1 MHESRID
8 EKDSASPTIANDS
21 GDIWRTEGRPLDE
34 ETRREPRESV
44 TGPSPPSPR
53 VEPDPGPTPAP
64 RFDLP
69 QPPWLGDGP
78 RPRADGP
85 APRPGDECPELPEE
99 DPEPPPGQW
108 NADPCAPLSSE
119 GRSEGRKWVPDT
131 PLLSDPTHPDHALF
145 KQALSHLQR
154 PGLCDRFDSEAQ
166 RERVAAAIAA
176 EAKEAG
182 LKGIDHVVVGRQGGP
197 FIAIEGPNPYAPEA
211 RRATVDYAEAVG
223 RSVEQSTA
231 KITPEACTFKPGEE
245 RLLSELTPPAVS
257 TPSPGTLMLR

>member
-1 MHESRID
+1 M
-8 EKDSASPTIANDS
+8 
-21 GDIWRTEGRPLDE
+21 
-34 ETRREPRESV
+34 
-44 TGPSPPSPR
+44 
-53 VEPDPGPTPAP
+53 
-64 RFDLP
+64 
-69 QPPWLGDGP
+69 
-78 RPRADGP
+78 
-85 APRPGDECPELPEE
+85 PE
-99 DPEPPPGQW
+99 
-108 NADPCAPLSSE
+108 
-119 GRSEGRKWVPDT
+119 T
-131 PLLSDPTHPDHALF
+131 PLLNDPAHPDHALF
-145 KQALSHLQR
+145 RQALSHLQQ

-166 RERVAAAIAA
+166 RERVAAALAA

-211 RRATVDYAEAVG
+211 RRATVDYAEAIG